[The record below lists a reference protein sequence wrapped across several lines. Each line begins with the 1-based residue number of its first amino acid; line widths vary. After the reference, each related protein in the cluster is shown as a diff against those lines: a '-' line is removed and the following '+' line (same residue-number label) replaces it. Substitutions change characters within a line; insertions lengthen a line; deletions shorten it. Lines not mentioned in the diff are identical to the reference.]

1 MCQCLTL
8 KSLPFYLD
16 GKAVC
21 KHYFSICI
29 SQVEN
34 ARISD
39 IKVKYKKLALL
50 IISLLLVS
58 QLCSHLTI
66 RGEED

>member
-34 ARISD
+34 ARIPD
-39 IKVKYKKLALL
+39 IKVKYKELPVYFCP
-50 IISLLLVS
+50 SNDFSPVS
-58 QLCSHLTI
+58 
-66 RGEED
+66 EPVV